1 MYQGTLLSGKCWQRI
16 FQVYCSIFSI
26 TQEKLCWLYANTTVF
41 FIIIGYYTVLFS
53 VKYWVS
59 LDFFFF
65 FKTMDLPYGLSGFN
79 FYLIFEIGSHISQN
93 LIIWARMTLNLLCFC
108 VLDAGI
114 VGLCYGIWFYMVLE
128 LEPSTVCIHSESH
141 QHGLHPQSS
150 CGP

>member
-1 MYQGTLLSGKCWQRI
+1 MAENFPSLLFYLQHHTRKIVLVVCKHYRFLYYYWLLYCVIFCEVLSISG
-16 FQVYCSIFSI
+16 
-26 TQEKLCWLYANTTVF
+26 
-41 FIIIGYYTVLFS
+41 
-53 VKYWVS
+53 
-59 LDFFFF
+59 FFFF